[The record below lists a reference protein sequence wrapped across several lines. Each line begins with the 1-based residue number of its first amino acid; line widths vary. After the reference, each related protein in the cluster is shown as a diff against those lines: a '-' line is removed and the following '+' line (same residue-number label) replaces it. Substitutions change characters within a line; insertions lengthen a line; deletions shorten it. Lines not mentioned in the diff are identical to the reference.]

1 MQEMVLE
8 GIVTVMAINYANIV
22 THIFNQKLHK
32 TFLWACLDVLIKAF
46 FLIISRL

>member
-8 GIVTVMAINYANIV
+8 GIVTEMAIKYPNIA

-32 TFLWACLDVLIKAF
+32 IFLWNCLDVLIKAF
-46 FLIISRL
+46 FLIISIL